1 MTAKLSNFISNMT
14 RGFLLLL
21 LLAGGCFLGHAQ
33 YLKYE
38 VQDKD
43 TVNIVDLNNM
53 KQGVWREFWPNGDL
67 KNETTY
73 KNDKKDGLEIIWY
86 DSPDCVEQ
94 EAYYKDGK
102 LDGILIHYSKKCRKD
117 FYEHYKN
124 GIKHGLE
131 VEYYSNGNMKAEGTY
146 KNGNLDGYY
155 KVYNRKGQFSFESR
169 TTDAESDINP
179 NTKDTLAN
187 IVLNVFKR
195 NTNWKKT
202 LIVADL
208 TGSMYPYAQQV
219 STWLK
224 LHFSHDSLRQSF
236 VFFNDG
242 DNKKDEEKKVGVT
255 GGVYFCT
262 ATNVDQLVRAMNLCI
277 RNGQGGDAPENVIE
291 AILYGLKKKKNVE
304 NVVLIA
310 DNWAKVR
317 DINLLPRVKVPVR
330 VLLCG
335 VTEGMEINADY
346 LNIAYKTKGSV
357 HTIEQ
362 DITNLIQQGSNKKF
376 TINGVDYIIK
386 NGNIRAY

>member
-1 MTAKLSNFISNMT
+1 MSAKLSNFISNMT
-14 RGFLLLL
+14 RRLTLLFLFM
-21 LLAGGCFLGHAQ
+21 AGCFMGHSQ
-33 YLKYE
+33 YLKYDE
-38 VQDKD
+38 QDKD
-43 TVNIVDLNNM
+43 TVNIVDLNNL

-67 KNETTY
+67 KSETSY
-73 KNDKKDGLEIIWY
+73 KDNQKNGLEIIWY

-102 LDGILIHYSKKCRKD
+102 LDGLLVHYSKKCRKD

-124 GIKHGLE
+124 GVKHGLE
-131 VEYYSNGNMKAEGTY
+131 IEYYSNGNMKAEGTY
-146 KNGNLDGYY
+146 KNGSLDGYY

-179 NTKDTLAN
+179 NTKDTLTN
-187 IVLNVFKR
+187 IMLNVFKR
-195 NTNWKKT
+195 NNNWKKT

-208 TGSMYPYAQQV
+208 TGSMYPYAQQL

-224 LHFSHDSLRQSF
+224 LHFTRDSLRQSF

-242 DNKKDEEKKVGVT
+242 DNKKDEDKKVGAT
-255 GGVYFCT
+255 GGVYYCT
-262 ATNVDQLVRAMNLCI
+262 ATNVDQLVRAMNLTI
-277 RNGQGGDAPENVIE
+277 GNGQGGDAPENVIE
-291 AILYGLKKKKNVE
+291 AILYGLKKKKGVE
-304 NVVLIA
+304 NIVLIA

-317 DINLLPRVKVPVR
+317 DINLLPRVMVPVR

-335 VTEGMEINADY
+335 VTEGMQINADY

>member
-1 MTAKLSNFISNMT
+1 MSAKLSNFISNMT
-14 RGFLLLL
+14 RRIILLLL
-21 LLAGGCFLGHAQ
+21 FTGSFFYTKAQ

-43 TVNIVDLNNM
+43 TVNNVDVNNL

-67 KNETTY
+67 KSETMY
-73 KNDKKDGLEIIWY
+73 KDNKKNGLEIVWY

-94 EAYYKDGK
+94 EAFYKDGK

-131 VEYYSNGNMKAEGTY
+131 VEYYSNGNLKAEGTF

-169 TTDAESDINP
+169 TTEAESDINP
-179 NTKDTLAN
+179 NTKDTLSN

-195 NTNWKKT
+195 NNNWKKT

-224 LHFSHDSLRQSF
+224 LHFTRDSLRQSF

-291 AILYGLKKKKNVE
+291 AILYGLKKKKTVE
-304 NVVLIA
+304 NVILIA

-362 DITNLIQQGSNKKF
+362 DITNIIQQASNKKF